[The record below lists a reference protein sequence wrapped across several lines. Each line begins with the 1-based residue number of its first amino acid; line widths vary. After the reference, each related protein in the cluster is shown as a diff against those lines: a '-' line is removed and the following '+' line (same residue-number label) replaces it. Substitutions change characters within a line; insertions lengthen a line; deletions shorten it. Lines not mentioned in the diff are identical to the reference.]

1 MKLIRPLLLFL
12 ICTYGVAAQTDLGIW
27 YNYKINAKLSDNWSY
42 NGNYQLRSLN
52 NIDFDN
58 EQTMLANGFSYAVSP
73 NLSFGAG
80 HRYLKFEGV
89 FLEHGM
95 YQSAAIKSS
104 LNKLKITNRFT
115 MEERWINSSFQM
127 RYRAGIDLGIPLSE
141 KVELVFSEEVFLIN
155 KNSSFEQNRIILK
168 ANYKIS
174 NALKLTTGIMHWQFS
189 NLKRWA
195 TLLTLSHSLDIR
207 KK

>member
-1 MKLIRPLLLFL
+1 M
-12 ICTYGVAAQTDLGIW
+12 
-27 YNYKINAKLSDNWSY
+27 
-42 NGNYQLRSLN
+42 
-52 NIDFDN
+52 
-58 EQTMLANGFSYAVSP
+58 
-73 NLSFGAG
+73 SF
-80 HRYLKFEGV
+80 
-89 FLEHGM
+89 
-95 YQSAAIKSS
+95 AIKSS